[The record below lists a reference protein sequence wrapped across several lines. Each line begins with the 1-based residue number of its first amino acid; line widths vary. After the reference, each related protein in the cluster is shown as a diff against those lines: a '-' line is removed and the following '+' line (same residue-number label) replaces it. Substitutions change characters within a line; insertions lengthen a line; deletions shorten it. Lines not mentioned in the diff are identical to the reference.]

1 MLKFIWKFKKP
12 TMGRILLN
20 KNEMRELALSEIKT
34 YNKVGVIKIAWHR
47 CTHERI
53 YKCNKL
59 ESSETEKEDIV
70 SYTSKVVG

>member
-1 MLKFIWKFKKP
+1 
-12 TMGRILLN
+12 MGRILLN

-59 ESSETEKEDIV
+59 ESSETD
-70 SYTSKVVG
+70 